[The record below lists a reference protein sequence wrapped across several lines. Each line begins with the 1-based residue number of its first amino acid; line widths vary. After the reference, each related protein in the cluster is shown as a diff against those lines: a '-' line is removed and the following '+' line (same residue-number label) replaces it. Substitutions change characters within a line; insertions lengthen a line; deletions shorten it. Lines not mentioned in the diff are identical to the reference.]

1 MYVCFIKCWSW
12 DFLALSLHLKV
23 LIFPF
28 AYQPSRRPE
37 TCHSIIVV
45 LCMNPIS
52 QSSFLVIHSFLWKQN
67 NELFHNYEE
76 KLRLAIEIGIY
87 FSSNLILHM
96 HMKLPCSFNQVEI
109 ESKNFSLH
117 LINWYLW
124 CSFNFVL
131 KFYVVEFLY
140 FHSLSAC

>member
-1 MYVCFIKCWSW
+1 M
-12 DFLALSLHLKV
+12 LELGLSSSLPPFKSAH
-23 LIFPF
+23 FPLCLS
-28 AYQPSRRPE
+28 AQPE
-37 TCHSIIVV
+37 TLNLSFHYSCTMYESN
-45 LCMNPIS
+45 L